1 MACMAR
7 RTMMAAAITVGGKS
21 LFFFF
26 LKECGMHNK
35 NSEEE
40 KKIKVTLAELK
51 EIPVDDKMAS
61 FIVSFFLKCRTE
73 IKKNNNNKENKWAS

>member
-1 MACMAR
+1 
-7 RTMMAAAITVGGKS
+7 MMAAAITVGGKS

-35 NSEEE
+35 KFRGRK
-40 KKIKVTLAELK
+40 KKIRVTLAEPK